1 MIDSQCFCDSG
12 RLTDDTLN
20 SAEGYFK
27 LLVNFSFCKNAEASL
42 GDAVR

>member
-1 MIDSQCFCDSG
+1 MIDSQCFCDSD
-12 RLTDDTLN
+12 RLTDNTLN

-27 LLVNFSFCKNAEASL
+27 PLVNLSLCEHAEASL